1 VRPGPPNGEAPCS
14 IPSPVLR
21 RMLPRMSP
29 ALTVLT
35 LVFAS
40 ATPRIA
46 VLPLEAGEGVSAPT
60 ARAVTEA
67 VVAEVRKRPGTALL
81 TPDEVQSLLA
91 VERQRAVLGCGDS
104 ACAGQVGSALGAD
117 QLLAGSV
124 ARLGQS
130 WLVHLKLLDTRSAG
144 QVVQATRRLK
154 DRGIDDVLDVLPA
167 MVAELFGPQ
176 GAATAPAVPAAPA
189 PSTAAAASSSGG
201 EDTAFSPRPPRLTLL
216 TDGSGSYVA
225 VAPYGSTETP
235 LFAGDAKRLYAQ
247 RVIGSSATGD
257 TAFDYVFWDPRVR
270 DGWQRSLSFKDEKYA
285 LQCGQ
290 KAVAYRAVPP
300 AEAKRVLAGAQL
312 LRPRWRRQVH
322 ALARDD
328 AGTYYLVDAP
338 RETEGVPTP
347 SADDGV
353 IYRLFVGPKGKLRE
367 LALNDAV
374 SDSAGTLLLT
384 PEGALQFSADG
395 AKATWKAA
403 GATTALTPVPLDES
417 AAALAYGKQGPY
429 RDDPLRTACDPHR

>member
-1 VRPGPPNGEAPCS
+1 
-14 IPSPVLR
+14 
-21 RMLPRMSP
+21 MSP

-35 LVFAS
+35 LVLTA
-40 ATPRIA
+40 ANPRIA

-67 VVAEVRKRPGTALL
+67 VVAEVRKRPGTSLL

-91 VERQRAVLGCGDS
+91 VERQRAVLGCGDG
-104 ACAGQVGSALGAD
+104 ACATQATSALGVD

-124 ARLGQS
+124 AHLGQS
-130 WLVHLKLLDTRSAG
+130 WLVNLKLLDARNAG

-176 GAATAPAVPAAPA
+176 RADTVAAAPSAPA
-189 PSTAAAASSSGG
+189 PTAEAAKASSGG
-201 EDTAFSPRPPRLTLL
+201 EDTPFTPRPEKLTLL
-216 TDGSGSYVA
+216 TDGSGHYVA

-235 LFAGDAKRLYAQ
+235 LFAGDAQRLYAQ
-247 RVIGSSATGD
+247 RVIGSSASGD
-257 TAFDYVFWDPRVR
+257 TEFDYVFWDPRIR
-270 DGWQRSLSFKDEKYA
+270 DGWQRSLSFKEKKYA
-285 LQCGQ
+285 LQCGD
-290 KAVAYRAVPP
+290 KAVAYKAVPAP
-300 AEAKRVLAGAQL
+300 EAKKLLAKAQL

-322 ALARDD
+322 ALARDES
-328 AGTYYLVDAP
+328 GTYYLVDAP

-353 IYRLFVGPKGKLRE
+353 VYRLFVGAKGKMRE

-374 SDSAGTLLLT
+374 SDAAGTLLLT
-384 PEGALQFSADG
+384 PEGSLQFSSDG
-395 AKATWKAA
+395 AKATWKAG
-403 GATTALTPVPLDES
+403 GAVTQLTPVPLDES
-417 AAALAYGKQGPY
+417 AAAVAYGKQGPY